1 MNCQYVQELLKP
13 FLDGKLQGDVLHR
26 IRKHLASCAVCRS
39 GLSPQDMMEI
49 LPVFDESIEPSED
62 FTARFYTELDKRR
75 QDDFEKRPQSFGLKQ
90 SWFFQWSRG
99 LAAAAALVVLVAA
112 GIYFKQTPYHIP
124 DTSAVLYELE
134 VTENL
139 TFFKDMV
146 LIENLEL
153 FEDLDAIENL
163 PQLN

>member
-1 MNCQYVQELLKP
+1 MNCQYTQDLLKSL
-13 FLDGKLQGDVLHR
+13 FDGKLQGDVLHR
-26 IRKHLASCAVCRS
+26 VRKHLASCAACRS
-39 GLSPQDMMEI
+39 GLNPEDMIEI

-62 FTARFYTELDKRR
+62 FSARFYTELDQRR
-75 QDDFEKRPQSFGLKQ
+75 RSDLEKRPQSSGSKLA
-90 SWFFQWSRG
+90 WMLQWSRG
-99 LAAAAALVVLVAA
+99 LAAAAALVILVAA
-112 GIYFKQTPYHIP
+112 GVYFKHKPYPVP
-124 DTSAVLYELE
+124 DTSAVFYELE

-139 TFFKDMV
+139 TFFKDMG